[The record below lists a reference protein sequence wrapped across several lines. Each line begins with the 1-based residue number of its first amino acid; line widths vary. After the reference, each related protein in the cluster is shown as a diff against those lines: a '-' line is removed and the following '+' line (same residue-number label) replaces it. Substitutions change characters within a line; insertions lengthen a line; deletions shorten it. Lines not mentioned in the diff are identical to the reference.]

1 MNRLPETPRFPCLNA
16 FMAVLASLIPSL
28 AISYFAYK
36 CLLPAETAASSLTR
50 IWQLIRPALA
60 SLVIIIVGEIV
71 FTNLIIFL
79 INHLTGREHFSDRAP
94 AISMFAEAYTISNSY
109 VLPYAYNFTNN
120 RDEYFCELYLSF
132 SYAEILHVYQTLR
145 KRHQLAY
152 QFRTLSLP
160 NHLGRRMPLL
170 TRAGAEQILRDM
182 SGSANATGEDVQ
194 KQRVVLLYTF
204 WPSCSCRINLPDRQT
219 FISRNVIRDLL
230 SLIDPDPDH
239 IIPDDA
245 EVNVFYDAGRIIT
258 LSAGYLNTNYAR
270 IATEDELIY
279 LPISPA

>member
-79 INHLTGREHFSDRAP
+79 INHLTGREHFSDRAS
-94 AISMFAEAYTISNSY
+94 ANSMFAEAYTISDNY
-109 VLPYAYNFTNN
+109 VLPYAHNFTND
-120 RDEYFCELYLSF
+120 RDEHFCELYLSF
-132 SYAEILHVYQTLR
+132 SYAEILRVHQTL
-145 KRHQLAY
+145 KQRHQLTY
-152 QFRTLSLP
+152 QFHTLSLP

-182 SGSANATGEDVQ
+182 AESANVTGEDIQ

-204 WPSCSCRINLPDRQT
+204 WPNCSSHINLPDRQT
-219 FISRNVIRDLL
+219 FISRDVIRDLL
-230 SLIDPDPDH
+230 SLIDPDLNH
-239 IIPDDA
+239 TIPNNAKVD
-245 EVNVFYDAGRIIT
+245 VFYDAGCIIT
-258 LSAGYLNTNYAR
+258 LNAGYLNTNYAR
-270 IATEDELIY
+270 IAAEDELVY
-279 LPISPA
+279 LPISST